1 MTTLNFS
8 QLPKFQPRRFVPEEA
23 DLKDPKTITGLYD
36 RLLAEPISSAA
47 DLESWL
53 LKRSELSAAVSQ
65 QGGVI
70 YILMTCQTDDKKRAD
85 DFKHFIEQIEP
96 ILKMK
101 QDELNKKFI
110 TALKQF
116 PLNEE
121 RYGLYIRELKAD
133 LELFREANVPLQTQE
148 DLLGQ
153 E

>member
-1 MTTLNFS
+1 
-8 QLPKFQPRRFVPEEA
+8 
-23 DLKDPKTITGLYD
+23 
-36 RLLAEPISSAA
+36 
-47 DLESWL
+47 
-53 LKRSELSAAVSQ
+53 
-65 QGGVI
+65 
-70 YILMTCQTDDKKRAD
+70 TDDKKRAD

-153 E
+153 EYQTISGGITVDFNGKEHTMAQMGKYSVEPDRELREKAWRTS